1 MLLIPFIKKK
11 NVCVL
16 GIPDNYWGTIVC
28 AVIQWQGNY
37 KLSKMELREYC
48 NNFMEKYKFPKKIFE
63 IEEFPL
69 TRVCRHEI

>member
-1 MLLIPFIKKK
+1 MLIISCGENIYPTEVECIIKDNRFIK

-48 NNFMEKYKFPKKIFE
+48 NNFMEKYKFPKNI
-63 IEEFPL
+63 
-69 TRVCRHEI
+69 